1 MFSTTSGHSQ
11 KRKASQSYNCDFHFR
26 EVQQMSSKHVITDE
40 TLSMLSHY
48 KHKFQVVKQQNYDCM
63 TKGEIS

>member
-1 MFSTTSGHSQ
+1 
-11 KRKASQSYNCDFHFR
+11 
-26 EVQQMSSKHVITDE
+26 MSSKHVITDE

-48 KHKFQVVKQQNYDCM
+48 KHKFQVVKQQNDDCM